1 MDSSMFKKVCCEL
14 KSSLLVQYVNEKKKT
29 IAIVN
34 NQKTL
39 IPKEIM
45 KLN

>member
-1 MDSSMFKKVCCEL
+1 M
-14 KSSLLVQYVNEKKKT
+14 KKKT

-45 KLN
+45 KLNWNMIVIA

>member
-14 KSSLLVQYVNEKKKT
+14 KSSLLVQYVNEKKT